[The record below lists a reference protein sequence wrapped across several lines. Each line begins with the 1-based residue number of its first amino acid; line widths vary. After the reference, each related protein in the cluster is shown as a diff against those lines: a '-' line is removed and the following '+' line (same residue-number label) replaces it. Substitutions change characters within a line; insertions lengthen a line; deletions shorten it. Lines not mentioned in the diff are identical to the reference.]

1 MTADLAERAATA
13 QDTDPAAGS
22 VFWAWIHGEDVRAA
36 FMSSVFA
43 TMMSPASVLVGSFFD
58 FGSGPL
64 LSLAR
69 NACAEAFLESKQEWL
84 FFVDTDTVFGPHVLP
99 ALLELADPADCPVLS
114 AAVPVIRGNANA
126 GSQPGGTL
134 DLAWSAFETAPGGE
148 LSMLSAR
155 MPLGTRQRVAAVG
168 TGCVLIHRSVLEAIG
183 DGPFNEE
190 SHGKHCIGEDL
201 AFCRRATAKGFP
213 IHVTGSVRV
222 GHAKVVTL

>member
-1 MTADLAERAATA
+1 MTASLAERDVTS

-43 TMMSPASVLVGSFFD
+43 TLMSPAAPLVGSFFD

-69 NACAEAFLESKQEWL
+69 NACAEAFLESGQEWL
-84 FFVDTDTVFGPHVLP
+84 WFVDSDTVFGPHVLR
-99 ALLELADPADCPVLS
+99 AMLTIADPVKRPILS
-114 AAVPVIRGNANA
+114 AAIPVIRGNANA
-126 GSQPGGTL
+126 GAQPGGPL
-134 DLAWSAFETAPGGE
+134 DLAWAAFETAPGGE

-155 MPLGTRQRVAAVG
+155 VPLGQCQQVDAVG
-168 TGCVLIHRSVLEAIG
+168 TGCLLIHRSVLEAIG

-213 IHVTGSVRV
+213 IHVAGYVRV